1 MKKIL
6 KFLRIALAFILVL
19 IGAVGLVL
27 PVFPTVPLI
36 IAAAVVMGRKP
47 RDIIKFI
54 NSVTQNIRLY
64 LKRTIRRLRKKRLKN
79 KKPG

>member
-19 IGAVGLVL
+19 IGAVVLVL
-27 PVFPTVPLI
+27 PVFPTVPFL